1 MLEQPLGCSRLEIRH
16 AKQVTF
22 VKYGKVSSNNPVEC
36 LKLEIESGK
45 DIHDGSAHP
54 PYVEVIK
61 DKLIDYTTS
70 NTYQNMGLKWQFLL
84 KSPTTDSL

>member
-36 LKLEIESGK
+36 LKFEIRK
-45 DIHDGSAHP
+45 R
-54 PYVEVIK
+54 VEVIK
-61 DKLIDYTTS
+61 DKLIDY
-70 NTYQNMGLKWQFLL
+70 NIADG
-84 KSPTTDSL
+84 